1 MRTISRKAGEQTPS
15 EATNSTNSP
24 NDLLTRVAP
33 PLLKL
38 ADEPLT
44 TIEPSGTWSSLD
56 LKEIW
61 TYRELLY
68 FLVWRDVKIR
78 YKQTALGAAWAIIQP
93 LFTMLIFTLI
103 FSRVA
108 GIKSDGIPYPI
119 FAYAG
124 LLPWTFFSNAVTT
137 SGNSLVGSSHL
148 ITKVYFPRVLIPVAA
163 VGAGLVDFAV
173 AFLML
178 LPLMFYY
185 HVSLTVNA
193 FLLPIPI
200 ILTLLLAVGMG
211 MWLSALNV
219 KYRDVRFAVP
229 FMLQVWMFL
238 SPIAYPSSVVPE
250 KWQLLYSL
258 NPMTGIVEGF
268 RSALLGR
275 PLGWSTTGI
284 SAAVSIGLLVFANL
298 KFRKMEKSFADII

>member
-1 MRTISRKAGEQTPS
+1 MPTIKSQGDLPALS
-15 EATNSTNSP
+15 EATNSTNTL
-24 NDLLTRVAP
+24 NDKTQRLSRLSLQTS
-33 PLLKL
+33 
-38 ADEPLT
+38 DDPLT
-44 TIEPSGTWSSLD
+44 IIEPSGNWSALNLSEL
-56 LKEIW
+56 W

-68 FLVWRDVKIR
+68 FLIWRDVKIR

-108 GIKSDGIPYPI
+108 GIGSDGIPYPI

-137 SGNSLVGSSHL
+137 SGNSVVASSHL
-148 ITKVYFPRVLIPVAA
+148 ITKVYFPRLLIPAAA
-163 VGAGLVDFAV
+163 VGAGFVDFAV
-173 AFLML
+173 AFVMMI
-178 LPLMFYY
+178 PIMFYY
-185 HVSLTVNA
+185 HVNLTLNLI
-193 FLLPIPI
+193 LLPVPVV
-200 ILTLLLAVGMG
+200 LTLLLALAVG

-229 FMLQVWMFL
+229 FIIQFWMFL
-238 SPIAYPSSVVPE
+238 SPIAYPSTSIPK

-258 NPMTGIVEGF
+258 NPVTGIVEGF

-275 PLGWSTTGI
+275 PFKWTNLGI
-284 SAAVSIGLLVFANL
+284 STAITLGLLLYSSLV
-298 KFRKMEKSFADII
+298 FRKMEKSFADII